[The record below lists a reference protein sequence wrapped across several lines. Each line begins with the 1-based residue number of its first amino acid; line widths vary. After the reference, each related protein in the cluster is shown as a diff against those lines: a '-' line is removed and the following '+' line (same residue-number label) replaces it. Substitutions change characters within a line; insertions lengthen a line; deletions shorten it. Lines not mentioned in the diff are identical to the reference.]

1 MMNEATTKSTN
12 EELSNRLRK
21 LGSGVQFGAGDNDTT
36 MSIRSLSENLDATLE
51 TAAEMLLTPK
61 FDPDDFERVKSQF
74 LQIIEHNKK
83 EAGVTASTVY
93 ELLLFGNEN
102 SFAYPDIGTAES
114 VAGLTLDDVKAFHAE
129 HYSPRICSI
138 TAVSD
143 QPKETLLAQLEIFET
158 WQGPD
163 VADAELKSF
172 PNLDGTKIY
181 LVDKPGAAQS
191 EIRIGKRSLPYDAT
205 GEFYRAGLMNFVLGD
220 AFNSRINLNLR
231 EDKAYTY
238 GARSAFSGDKDYGSF
253 TASAGIR
260 TDATGDGIV
269 EFENE
274 IRGYA
279 EEGISE
285 EELAFT
291 RRALGQ
297 RDARR
302 YETPAQKL
310 FFLSRILEFDLDD
323 DFVDVQSGILEAI
336 GQEELNQLAA
346 EHLTMDDM
354 IIVVVGDKAVILPQ
368 LEELGYEIVE
378 LDANG
383 APVTM

>member
-1 MMNEATTKSTN
+1 
-12 EELSNRLRK
+12 
-21 LGSGVQFGAGDNDTT
+21 

-51 TAAEMLLTPK
+51 IAAEMLLTPK
-61 FDPDDFERVKSQF
+61 FDPADFERVKSQF

-83 EAGVTASTVY
+83 EAAVTANTVY
-93 ELLLFGNEN
+93 QLLLFGDDN
-102 SFAYPDIGTAES
+102 SFAHPDIGNAES
-114 VAGLTLDDVKAFHAE
+114 VAGLTLDDVKAFYAE
-129 HYSPRICSI
+129 HYSPRVASI

-143 QPKETLLAQLEIFET
+143 QPKKTLLAQFAVLAT

-163 VADAELKSF
+163 VADAELVAF
-172 PNLDGTKIY
+172 PNPGGTKIY

-191 EIRIGKRSLPYDAT
+191 EIRIGKRSLKYDAS
-205 GEFYRAGLMNFVLGD
+205 GEFYRAGLMNFVLGG

-231 EDKAYTY
+231 EDKGYTY
-238 GARSAFSGDKDYGSF
+238 GARSAFDGDEHYGSF
-253 TASAGIR
+253 TAAAGIR

-269 EFENE
+269 QFENE

-279 EEGISE
+279 EKGISE
-285 EELAFT
+285 EELTFT

-310 FFLSRILEFDLDD
+310 FFLSLILEFDLDD

-336 GQEELNQLAA
+336 GQEEVNRLAA
-346 EHLTMDDM
+346 KHLTMDDM
-354 IIVVVGDKAVILPQ
+354 IIVVVGDKAAVLPQ
-368 LEELGYEIVE
+368 LEDLGYEIVE
-378 LDANG
+378 LDASG
-383 APVTM
+383 APLPGTNREGNETR